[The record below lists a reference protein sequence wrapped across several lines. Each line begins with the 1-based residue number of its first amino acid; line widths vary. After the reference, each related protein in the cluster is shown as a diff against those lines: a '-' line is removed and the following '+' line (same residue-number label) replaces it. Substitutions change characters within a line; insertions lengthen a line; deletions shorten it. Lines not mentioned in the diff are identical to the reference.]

1 MWVNYNELS
10 MKSVGGGTAEDF
22 KNKIDTMFENIKAF
36 GLNTVIFRLD
46 PFPTASAPP
55 KFFPGHH
62 I

>member
-1 MWVNYNELS
+1 

-36 GLNTVIFRLD
+36 GLNTVIFRSD
-46 PFPTASAPP
+46 PFLTASAPL
-55 KFFPGHH
+55 KFFHGHH